1 MNNFEAALNRIKE
14 LEEENAELESKLK
27 VALWGLKSTSVEGK
41 QDKPVEPVDHAL
53 EMRMKNMETE
63 SKAAMQRFTKK
74 LRVQARKHREQ
85 RNGKDSK

>member
-1 MNNFEAALNRIKE
+1 
-14 LEEENAELESKLK
+14 
-27 VALWGLKSTSVEGK
+27 LKSTSVEGK